1 MMASGQV
8 GNQNRS
14 NCFRLGQTQTVLL
27 RMVIIQR
34 AGMIE
39 LGRAK
44 SPVGNARFLP
54 EEQEEG
60 YGEGVKSVGNSVSD
74 AGLREAES

>member
-1 MMASGQV
+1 
-8 GNQNRS
+8 
-14 NCFRLGQTQTVLL
+14 
-27 RMVIIQR
+27 MVIIQR